1 MGDRIDSDSYVRKV
15 SEDTAR
21 YTRDLLRENHRLR
34 ALAAR
39 LEADGRNLRAELQ
52 HHTETSMRE
61 RADLESQLAQVETE
75 SRQYL
80 EDYLEVEQQNAN
92 LANLYVASLRLHST
106 LIRTEVLSAIEEIII
121 NLVGSE
127 ELAIIE
133 IDPQTREPRVALAFG
148 LDARTF
154 DDLPAGAQQQI
165 ESCFLSGEIWVRASG
180 DESPLTACIP
190 LAVDGELIGAIA
202 IFRLLQQKTGI
213 EPVDHELF
221 GLLAAHAATA
231 LYCSGLHSERL
242 QPVQR

>member
-1 MGDRIDSDSYVRKV
+1 MADRNDSDSYVRKV

-39 LEADGRNLRAELQ
+39 LEADNRHLRTELQ
-52 HHTETSMRE
+52 HHLETHTRE
-61 RADLESQLAQVETE
+61 RSDLQTQLEELETE
-75 SRQYL
+75 SRKYL

-106 LIRTEVLSAIEEIII
+106 LIRTEVLSGIEEIIV
-121 NLVGSE
+121 NLIGSE

-133 IDPQTREPRVALAFG
+133 IDAASRRPRIALTFG
-148 LDARTF
+148 LEAATF
-154 DDLPAGAQQQI
+154 DALPAAAQQQI
-165 ESCFLSGEIWVRASG
+165 ESCFRSGEIWVRNG
-180 DESPLTACIP
+180 ESVGPLTACIP
-190 LAVDGELIGAIA
+190 LAVDGNLIGAIV
-202 IFRLLQQKTGI
+202 IFRLLQQKSSI

-242 QPVQR
+242 QPVMA